1 MNQTVFESRN
11 SRVFT
16 LALVLLLPS
25 IDTVQKYAGNAG
37 VLLFLVAGT
46 IIFFV
51 AQRFEVP
58 KYFSNL
64 TDRQAIYIFI
74 LILLLLIVAFAV
86 LYPIANAHTPIA
98 GSDQDDALDLAASDL
113 LHGHY
118 PYYQRTYL
126 GNLIA
131 PLPGSVLLAAPFVLL
146 GYSAYQNIFWFA
158 AFFAA
163 ARSHLKGA
171 AAALS
176 LIVATLVFSP
186 SVLQNMMTGIDR
198 LANALYVL
206 IFLQLTVTSVSNGRS
221 PFWGKIVWPLML
233 GIGLSSRANFV
244 FIVPLLLATL
254 AARVGWKK
262 AVAYTAVTVAA
273 SVLVTIPF
281 WLYDPQGF
289 SPLIVQYSKVGDYAD
304 VMQHSGIVVLIVTI
318 ALTIYLALKR
328 SNEDLNKLFL
338 NCAIV
343 QAFPVICSVILLSLH
358 LGKVDLSLAGYGL
371 FSLFFGAMALWPRE
385 SVTPNDIVVT
395 GT

>member
-1 MNQTVFESRN
+1 M
-11 SRVFT
+11 
-16 LALVLLLPS
+16 LLLPS
-25 IDTVQKYAGNAG
+25 IDTVQKYFGNAG
-37 VLLFLVAGT
+37 ELFFLIGGT
-46 IIFFV
+46 IIFVAAMRFV
-51 AQRFEVP
+51 VP

-64 TDRQAIYIFI
+64 TERQAIYIFA
-74 LILLLLIVAFAV
+74 LILLLLIFAFAI

-131 PLPGSVLLAAPFVLL
+131 PLPGSVLLATPFVLL
-146 GYSAYQNIFWFA
+146 GYSAYQNIFWVA
-158 AFFAA
+158 AFFVA
-163 ARSHLKGA
+163 ARSHVRSA

-176 LIVATLVFSP
+176 LIVTVFVFSP

-206 IFLQLTVTSVSNGRS
+206 IFLQMTVTTGSNERS
-221 PFWGKIVWPLML
+221 PFLGKVIWPLML

-244 FIVPLLLATL
+244 FVVPLLLTTL
-254 AARVGWKK
+254 AARIGWKR
-262 AVAYTAVTVAA
+262 AFGFSGVVVAA

-304 VMQHSGIVVLIVTI
+304 VMPHSGVVVLIVTV

-328 SNEDLNKLFL
+328 SNEDLNRLFL
-338 NCAIV
+338 NCAVV
-343 QAFPVICSVILLSLH
+343 QAFPVVCSVILLSLH
-358 LGKVDLSLAGYGL
+358 LGKIDLSLAGYGL

-385 SVTPNDIVVT
+385 SKATLTLERSELI
-395 GT
+395 

>member
-1 MNQTVFESRN
+1 MSETFFESRN
-11 SRVFT
+11 TRVFI
-16 LALVLLLPS
+16 LAPVLLLPS
-25 IDTVQKYAGNAG
+25 IDTVQKYIGNSG
-37 VLLFLVAGT
+37 VLLFLIAGT
-46 IIFFV
+46 IIFAAAIRFV
-51 AQRFEVP
+51 VP

-64 TDRQAIYIFI
+64 TDRQAIYIFV
-74 LILLLLIVAFAV
+74 LILLLLIFAFAF

-131 PLPGSVLLAAPFVLL
+131 PLPGSVLLAVPFVLL
-146 GYSAYQNIFWFA
+146 GYSAYQNLFWFA
-158 AFFAA
+158 ALFVA

-206 IFLQLTVTSVSNGRS
+206 IFLQMTVTSISNERS
-221 PFWGKIVWPLML
+221 SWAKIFWPLML

-244 FIVPLLLATL
+244 FIVPLLLATV
-254 AARVGWKK
+254 AARIGWKR
-262 AVAYTAVTVAA
+262 AAAYASVTVAA
-273 SVLVTIPF
+273 SVIVTIPF

-289 SPLIVQYSKVGDYAD
+289 SPLIVQYSKVGDYVD
-304 VMQHSGIVVLIVTI
+304 VMPHSGILVLIVTI
-318 ALTIYLALKR
+318 ALTIYLTLKR
-328 SNEDLNKLFL
+328 TNGDLNRLFL

-358 LGKVDLSLAGYGL
+358 LGKIDLSLAGYGL
-371 FSLFFGAMALWPRE
+371 FSLFFGAMAMWPRE
-385 SVTPNDIVVT
+385 SVTNDNVRAIRT
-395 GT
+395 